1 MSEKTEQPSAKRLRD
16 ARQQGNIARSRPL
29 AAAGATLCGLLALG
43 ASLPATASDL
53 ARYAREA
60 LLQAGAN
67 ATPVDNAVGRA
78 WEVLFSACIPVLA
91 AALLGAVAGA
101 GLQVGVAFN
110 PSAIGFKL
118 EKLSPGEGFKRVFSK
133 KNLFE
138 VLKSALVVGV
148 LLWLTW
154 TTVRDAAPLAARL
167 PGASSLAL
175 SWNAV
180 FQLVHGLA
188 LKALGFA
195 AAYGA
200 LDYLLERR
208 AHLKGLM
215 MSREDLKQ
223 EHKES
228 EGDPHHKAK
237 RKAAHK
243 ALLNGTVAR
252 GVQKATVVVI
262 NPTHVAVALRY
273 APEEAQAPTIVAK
286 GVEDEAAKIRFL
298 ARQFK
303 VPMVRDVPLAR
314 TLVRYDLGEE
324 VPEELYLAAAA
335 VLNKVFEM
343 GAAVPASNPD
353 SDSSPSPSPRSSP

>member
-16 ARQQGNIARSRPL
+16 ARKQGNIARSRPL
-29 AAAGATLCGLLALG
+29 AAAAATLSGFVALG
-43 ASLPATASDL
+43 ACVPSVAADL

-60 LLQAGAN
+60 LLAAGGGA
-67 ATPVDNAVGRA
+67 AGVDAAVGKA
-78 WEVLFSACIPVLA
+78 WEVLFSACLPVLA
-91 AALLGAVAGA
+91 AVTLGAVAGA

-110 PSAIGFKL
+110 PSAIAFKL
-118 EKLSPGEGFKRVFSK
+118 ERLSPAEGFKRVFSK
-133 KNLFE
+133 KNLLE
-138 VLKSALVVGV
+138 VLKASLVVAVV
-148 LLWLTW
+148 LWMTW
-154 TTVRDAAPLAARL
+154 TTARDAAPLAARL
-167 PGASSLAL
+167 AGTSSLVL
-175 SWNAV
+175 PWNAV
-180 FQLVHGLA
+180 FQLAQGLA

-215 MSREDLKQ
+215 MSREELKQ

-252 GVQKATVVVI
+252 GVQKATVVVV

-273 APEEAQAPTIVAK
+273 APEEAPAPTIVAK

-343 GAAVPASNPD
+343 GAAAPAAAND
-353 SDSSPSPSPRSSP
+353 STPRSQP

>member
-1 MSEKTEQPSAKRLRD
+1 MSEKTEQPSAQRLRE
-16 ARQQGNIARSRPL
+16 ARKQGNIARSKAL
-29 AAAGATLCGLLALG
+29 ASAAATLCGFVALG
-43 ASLPATASDL
+43 ASVPSVAADS
-53 ARYAREA
+53 ARYTREA
-60 LLQAGAN
+60 LLSAGAS
-67 ATPVDNAVGRA
+67 ATPVHLAVGRA
-78 WEVLFSACIPVLA
+78 WEVLFAACIPVLA
-91 AALLGAVAGA
+91 AVMLGAVAGA

-118 EKLSPGEGFKRVFSK
+118 EKLSPASGFKRVFSK

-138 VLKSALVVGV
+138 VLKAAVVVSVV
-148 LLWLTW
+148 LYLTW
-154 TTVRDAAPLAARL
+154 STARDAAPVASRL
-167 PGASSLAL
+167 PGASSLVL
-175 SWNAV
+175 SWNAL

-188 LKALGFA
+188 LKTLGFA

-208 AHLKGLM
+208 SHIKGLM
-215 MSREDLKQ
+215 MSREELKQ

-252 GVQKATVVVI
+252 GVQKATVVVV

-273 APEEAQAPTIVAK
+273 APEEAAAPTIVAK
-286 GVEDEAAKIRFL
+286 GVEDEAARIRFL

-343 GAAVPASNPD
+343 SAEVPPASND
-353 SDSSPSPSPRSSP
+353 SAR

>member
-16 ARQQGNIARSRPL
+16 ARKQGNFARSKPL
-29 AAAGATLCGLLALG
+29 AAACATLCTVLALG
-43 ASLPATASDL
+43 ASLPSIATDL
-53 ARYAREA
+53 VSFARLA

-67 ATPVDNAVGRA
+67 ATPLHIAVGRA
-78 WEVLFSACIPVLA
+78 WEALFSACLPALA
-91 AALLGAVAGA
+91 AAMLGAVVGA

-110 PSAIGFKL
+110 ASAIGFKL
-118 EKLSPGEGFKRVFSK
+118 QKLSPAEGFKRVFSK
-133 KNLFE
+133 KNLLE
-138 VLKSALVVGV
+138 ALKAALVVSA
-148 LLWLTW
+148 LLWIAW
-154 TTVRDAAPLAARL
+154 TAVRDAAPLAARL
-167 PGASSLAL
+167 PNASNLAL
-175 SWNAV
+175 SWNAL
-180 FQLVHGLA
+180 FQLVHGWA

-195 AAYGA
+195 VAWGA

-208 AHLKGLM
+208 SHLKGLM
-215 MSREDLKQ
+215 MSREELKQ

-252 GVQKATVVVI
+252 GVQKATVVIV

-273 APEEAQAPTIVAK
+273 APQEAPAPTIVAK
-286 GVEDEAAKIRFL
+286 GVEEEAAKIRAL
-298 ARQFK
+298 ARRFN

-343 GAAVPASNPD
+343 GAVVPPVASD
-353 SDSSPSPSPRSSP
+353 ASPRSTP